1 MESTTTAVSGQCALM
16 CLTTSKPDP
25 SGSEIDTV
33 CIVTTMAN
41 GATAAI
47 HDRMPAIIDAEDFEA
62 WLNPDETVP
71 PPLGLL
77 RPAPD
82 DAIEFFA
89 IGPHVNRATND
100 VAEVQ
105 TPAL

>member
-1 MESTTTAVSGQCALM
+1 MHRAGGGLM
-16 CLTTSKPDP
+16 GFAGLWETFLDP

-33 CIVTTMAN
+33 CLVTTMAN

-47 HDRMPAIIDAEDFEA
+47 HDRMPAIIEPEDFEA

-89 IGPHVNRATND
+89 IGPQVNRATND

-105 TPAL
+105 TPVL